1 MQTVRLLTSTVTI
14 ALASAS
20 LPALSDA
27 GRLIV
32 HDSITRTEYDGTND
46 DLLSAGL
53 NHDGLRL
60 VQRQQS
66 YAGGPS
72 ITTIAPSWT

>member
-1 MQTVRLLTSTVTI
+1 MQTVRLLTGAVAI

-32 HDSITRTEYDGTND
+32 HDSITRTVYDDSND
-46 DLLSAGL
+46 DREEEGW
-53 NHDGLRL
+53 LR
-60 VQRQQS
+60 S
-66 YAGGPS
+66 
-72 ITTIAPSWT
+72 